1 MTYVNFSR
9 TTIIVLATRDIHS
22 LPSRCKPHSYMKMEI
37 DVTRYAYHT
46 QSDVRDLTRCSVQYA
61 SYYLRICWVQTGVAI
76 TMTHSDGRAK
86 EANIKQY

>member
-1 MTYVNFSR
+1 
-9 TTIIVLATRDIHS
+9 
-22 LPSRCKPHSYMKMEI
+22 MEI

-76 TMTHSDGRAK
+76 TMTHSDAAQRRQTLN
-86 EANIKQY
+86 NIN